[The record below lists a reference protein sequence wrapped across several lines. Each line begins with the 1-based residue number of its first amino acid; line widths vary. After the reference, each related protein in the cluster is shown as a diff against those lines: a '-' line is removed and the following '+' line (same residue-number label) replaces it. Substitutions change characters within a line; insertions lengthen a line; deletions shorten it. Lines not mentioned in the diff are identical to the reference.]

1 MAHIREIDLRVD
13 QECVGYISNDC
24 TEDSFLGV
32 EKLECPLFCKW
43 TRLVLLYFSF
53 QNFNQYFFASCFNEK
68 QNIFMSIS
76 LLKTYKKYICKY

>member
-32 EKLECPLFCKW
+32 EKFEC
-43 TRLVLLYFSF
+43 
-53 QNFNQYFFASCFNEK
+53 FASGLGWCCCAVVSK
-68 QNIFMSIS
+68 ISIS
-76 LLKTYKKYICKY
+76 TSLPLV